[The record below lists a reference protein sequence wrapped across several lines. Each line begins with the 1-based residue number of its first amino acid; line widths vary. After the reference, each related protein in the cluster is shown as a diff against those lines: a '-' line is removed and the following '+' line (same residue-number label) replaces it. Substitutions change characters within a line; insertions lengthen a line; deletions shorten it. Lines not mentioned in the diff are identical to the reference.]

1 MLLSKMKVFAF
12 QIFPLFTLSTLILL
26 FGCQTLQKAQMTK
39 QEKIKKR
46 ITQKIN
52 KPNNIIPNYLWA
64 EEETHKLVN
73 QYRVSLGLAP
83 LILKTTISEVAR
95 KHSGDMATGIVPI
108 GHKKFEE
115 RIQQIRATFSV
126 IASAENVAWNF
137 SAREPCY
144 TALRGWINSPGHQ
157 KNMVGNFNFTGI
169 GVELANNG
177 SYYFTQI
184 FIQIPQ

>member
-12 QIFPLFTLSTLILL
+12 QIFPVFTLSTLILF
-26 FGCQTLQKAQMTK
+26 FGWQTLQKAQMTR

-83 LILKTTISEVAR
+83 LTLKTKISEVAR
-95 KHSGDMATGIVPI
+95 KHSEDMATGIVPI
-108 GHKKFEE
+108 GHKKF
-115 RIQQIRATFSV
+115 
-126 IASAENVAWNF
+126 
-137 SAREPCY
+137 
-144 TALRGWINSPGHQ
+144 
-157 KNMVGNFNFTGI
+157 
-169 GVELANNG
+169 
-177 SYYFTQI
+177 
-184 FIQIPQ
+184 